1 MVGVDDRLR
10 GVNGELTHG
19 ELTPWVGVG
28 RCNSTTDQSSDLS
41 LSPCFKK
48 GMVEGSLGDCLSKG
62 SGDNEDT
69 IKKLC
74 ALLLAVDRLS
84 TIERLYCSAKLAAV
98 QASWDELAASG
109 PKEGG
114 EALGWLPRFLS
125 WLTTFLEQVGGL
137 SIRGRVQSQ
146 GGEETAIAL

>member
-1 MVGVDDRLR
+1 
-10 GVNGELTHG
+10 
-19 ELTPWVGVG
+19 
-28 RCNSTTDQSSDLS
+28 
-41 LSPCFKK
+41 
-48 GMVEGSLGDCLSKG
+48 MVEGSLGDCLSKG

-109 PKEGG
+109 SKEGGG
-114 EALGWLPRFLS
+114 EALAWLPRFLS
-125 WLTTFLEQVGGL
+125 WLTAFLEQVGGP
-137 SIRGRVQSQ
+137 SISRGYNLPPV
-146 GGEETAIAL
+146 GGEVTVTIAFRASL